1 MSIKIGDV
9 TFTEEELQ
17 DGFSAAEVFSTPGSR
32 GDKHGVFALFRYR
45 TAVHVVVVVLLRSLL
60 TVSSGILVII
70 IR

>member
-1 MSIKIGDV
+1 MSITIGDV

-32 GDKHGVFALFRYR
+32 GDDHDIVVESYSNVCSGVVRLLLLF
-45 TAVHVVVVVLLRSLL
+45 L
-60 TVSSGILVII
+60 TVSSGMLLVV